1 MIIKIFESQ
10 TKGVENKMK
19 SLSSNKHVLN
29 ELLVTIFN
37 DILEIEQTALQQGI
51 LKDLSV
57 TEIHTIEAIGMY
69 KQRTMTE
76 VANDLNITVGTLT
89 TAITKLV
96 RKEYVERTRGEE
108 DRRSVMIALTR
119 KGKLAYRVHEKFHQD
134 MINETIKG
142 LAYEEED
149 VLIRSLEKVNRFFK
163 SKYNLKNK

>member
-1 MIIKIFESQ
+1 
-10 TKGVENKMK
+10 MK
-19 SLSSNKHVLN
+19 SLNSNKYVLN

-37 DILEIEQTALQQGI
+37 DILEIEQTALQEGV

-69 KQRTMTE
+69 HPRTMTE

-96 RKEYVERTRGEE
+96 KKGYVERTRGEE

-134 MINETIKG
+134 MISETIKG
-142 LAYEEED
+142 LTDEEEE
-149 VLIRSLEKVNRFFK
+149 VLISSLEKVNSFFK
-163 SKYNLKNK
+163 SKYNLKK

>member
-1 MIIKIFESQ
+1 
-10 TKGVENKMK
+10 MK
-19 SLSSNKHVLN
+19 SLNSNKYVLN

-37 DILEIEQTALQQGI
+37 DILEIEQTALQEGV

-69 KQRTMTE
+69 HPRTMTE

-96 RKEYVERTRGEE
+96 KKGYVERTRGEE
-108 DRRSVMIALTR
+108 DRRSVMMALTR

-134 MINETIKG
+134 MISETIKG
-142 LAYEEED
+142 LKDEEEE
-149 VLIRSLEKVNRFFK
+149 VLIRSLEKVNSFFK
-163 SKYNLKNK
+163 SKYNLKK

>member
-1 MIIKIFESQ
+1 
-10 TKGVENKMK
+10 MK
-19 SLSSNKHVLN
+19 SLNSNKYVLN

-37 DILEIEQTALQQGI
+37 DILEIEQTALQEGV

-69 KQRTMTE
+69 HPRTMTE

-96 RKEYVERTRGEE
+96 KKGYVERTRGEE

-134 MINETIKG
+134 MISETIKG
-142 LAYEEED
+142 LKDEEEE
-149 VLIRSLEKVNRFFK
+149 VLIRSLEKVNSFFK
-163 SKYNLKNK
+163 SKYNLKK